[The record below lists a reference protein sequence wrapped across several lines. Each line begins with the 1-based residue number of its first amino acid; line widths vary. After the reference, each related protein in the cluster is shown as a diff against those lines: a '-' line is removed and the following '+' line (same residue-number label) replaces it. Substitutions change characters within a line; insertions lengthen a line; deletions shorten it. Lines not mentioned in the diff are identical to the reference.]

1 VRNVPARR
9 IRLADGSVALVAS
22 VYDLQMANYG
32 LDRGLGGGN
41 VATSY
46 DDDVPYTPAWQEK
59 HTGVPRAQV
68 IQVAREFAQ
77 NAHDTEGKSM
87 VIVGAGLNHWYHMD
101 MIYRGIINM
110 LMMCGC
116 VGKSGGGW
124 AHYVGQ
130 EKLRPQFGWAPLAF
144 ASDWVRPPRQMNGTS
159 FFYAHTSQ
167 WRHEKLHVQ
176 EVLGPTA
183 DRGRYG
189 DLSMIDLNARAE
201 RMGWLPSAPQLR
213 TNPLDLT
220 DQAAAAGKDPVAFA
234 AEQLKSGA
242 LKMSCE
248 NPDDPANF
256 PRNMFVWRSNI
267 LGSSG
272 KGHEY
277 FLKYLLGTQN
287 AVFGDEGDA
296 IRPTEVTYEE
306 DAAEGKLDLL
316 TVLDFRM
323 STTCLYGDIVLPT
336 ATWYEKDDLNTSDMH
351 PFIHPLSEAVQ
362 PLWESKTDWEIYKLL
377 AKKFSDIGGPYLGKR
392 RDLVLTPLMHDT
404 PGELGQAFE
413 PKDWKL
419 GQCDLVPGKTAPN
432 MTVVERDYNDIYRK
446 FTSVGPLLDKLGNGG
461 KGINWNTEHEVHEL
475 GGINDN
481 VAEAGVSQGR
491 PRLDT
496 AIDAAEMILTFA
508 PETNG
513 HVSVKAWEALGKIT
527 GRDHTHL
534 AVGREHDKIRFRDI
548 QAQPRKIISAPTWSG
563 LESEEV
569 SYNAGYTNVHELIP
583 WRTITGRQQFYQD
596 HRWMLD
602 FGEGLCVYKPAIDTK
617 TIAPML
623 GRYPNGEKEL
633 VLNWLTPHQKWG
645 IHSTYSDNL
654 RMLTLSRGG
663 PHVWVSET
671 EAKQAGLVDNDWVEV
686 FNVNGTLTARVVVS
700 QRVPVGMCLMYHA
713 QEKIVNVPGA
723 ETSGKRGGIH
733 NSVTR
738 TVLKPTHMIGGYAQ
752 QAYGFNYYGTVGA
765 NRDEFVVLRKMK
777 KVDWMEGPLVED
789 PAAATQLEEKQS

>member
-1 VRNVPARR
+1 
-9 IRLADGSVALVAS
+9 
-22 VYDLQMANYG
+22 
-32 LDRGLGGGN
+32 
-41 VATSY
+41 
-46 DDDVPYTPAWQEK
+46 
-59 HTGVPRAQV
+59 
-68 IQVAREFAQ
+68 
-77 NAHDTEGKSM
+77 
-87 VIVGAGLNHWYHMD
+87 
-101 MIYRGIINM
+101 
-110 LMMCGC
+110 
-116 VGKSGGGW
+116 
-124 AHYVGQ
+124 
-130 EKLRPQFGWAPLAF
+130 
-144 ASDWVRPPRQMNGTS
+144 MNGTS

-167 WRHEKLHVQ
+167 WRHEKLDVT

-183 DRGRYG
+183 DRAKYA

-213 TNPLDLT
+213 TNPLDVVAEA
-220 DQAAAAGKDPVAFA
+220 DAAGKDPVAHA
-234 AEQLKSGA
+234 AEKLKSGELRMA
-242 LKMSCE
+242 CE

-287 AVFGDEGDA
+287 AVFGDEAQA
-296 IRPTEVTYEE
+296 IRPSEVTYHE
-306 DAAEGKLDLL
+306 DAAQGKLDLL

-377 AKKFSDIGGPYLGKR
+377 AKRFSEIGGPYLGKR

-419 GQCDLVPGKTAPN
+419 GECDLVPGKTAPS

-461 KGINWNTEHEVHEL
+461 KGISWNTEHEVREL
-475 GGINDN
+475 ANLN
-481 VAEAGVSQGR
+481 EAVAEAGVSQGR

-534 AVGREHDKIRFRDI
+534 ALGREHDKIRFRDI
-548 QAQPRKIISAPTWSG
+548 VAQPRKIISAPTWSG

-583 WRTITGRQQFYQD
+583 WRTLTGRQQFYQD

-602 FGEGLCVYKPAIDTK
+602 FGEGFCVYKPAIDTK
-617 TIAPML
+617 TVAPML

-633 VLNWLTPHQKWG
+633 VLNWITPHQKWG

-671 EAKQAGLVDNDWVEV
+671 EARQAGLVDNDWVEV

-738 TVLKPTHMIGGYAQ
+738 TVLKPTHMIGGDAQ

-777 KVDWMEGPLVED
+777 KVDWLEGPLVEES
-789 PAAATQLEEKQS
+789 QEEEKQS